1 MIPDYITK
9 QYEYIRIDTFNLL
22 IRGISANWLNT
33 QPDCEWREDHQCF
46 FILKGSKTHTLA
58 ALKYGDIFE
67 PH

>member
-1 MIPDYITK
+1 MIK
-9 QYEYIRIDTFNLL
+9 LEYVRIDSFTLL
-22 IRGISANWLNT
+22 LKGISAKWLGQ

-67 PH
+67 